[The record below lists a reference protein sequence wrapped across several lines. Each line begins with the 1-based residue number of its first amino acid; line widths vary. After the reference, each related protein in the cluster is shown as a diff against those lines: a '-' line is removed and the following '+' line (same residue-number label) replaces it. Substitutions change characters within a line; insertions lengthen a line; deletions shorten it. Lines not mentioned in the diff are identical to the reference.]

1 MLTPFNLF
9 ATVLSYIPTQ
19 SKGLVEEKYNYLVV
33 VSPLIY
39 QKSEDLKMKNIL
51 TELYYGNVDPQAR
64 GFKKD
69 SYLQKQMSI
78 LSKCETELT
87 SKLDGEEKTAFLS
100 FANAFN
106 VILGESELDSF
117 IVGFRLGARFI
128 YDTFVDST
136 APYEDFLREVNNES

>member
-1 MLTPFNLF
+1 
-9 ATVLSYIPTQ
+9 
-19 SKGLVEEKYNYLVV
+19 
-33 VSPLIY
+33 
-39 QKSEDLKMKNIL
+39 MKNII
-51 TELYYGNVDPQAR
+51 TELYYGNIDPQAR

-78 LSKCETELT
+78 LSKSEAELT
-87 SKLDGEEKTAFLS
+87 DKLDGEVKKAFLS
-100 FANAFN
+100 FANASN

-136 APYEDFLREVNNES
+136 APYKYFLREVNSKS

>member
-1 MLTPFNLF
+1 
-9 ATVLSYIPTQ
+9 
-19 SKGLVEEKYNYLVV
+19 
-33 VSPLIY
+33 
-39 QKSEDLKMKNIL
+39 MKNII
-51 TELYYGNVDPQAR
+51 TELYYGNIDPQAR
-64 GFKKD
+64 GFKN

-87 SKLDGEEKTAFLS
+87 DKLDGEEKKAFLS
-100 FANAFN
+100 FANASN

-136 APYEDFLREVNNES
+136 APYKDFLREVNNES

>member
-1 MLTPFNLF
+1 
-9 ATVLSYIPTQ
+9 
-19 SKGLVEEKYNYLVV
+19 
-33 VSPLIY
+33 
-39 QKSEDLKMKNIL
+39 MKNII
-51 TELYYGNVDPQAR
+51 TELYYGNFDPQAR

-78 LSKCETELT
+78 LSKSEAVLT
-87 SKLDGEEKTAFLS
+87 DKLDGEVKKAFLS
-100 FANAFN
+100 FVNASN

-136 APYEDFLREVNNES
+136 VPYKEFLREVNNES

>member
-1 MLTPFNLF
+1 
-9 ATVLSYIPTQ
+9 
-19 SKGLVEEKYNYLVV
+19 
-33 VSPLIY
+33 
-39 QKSEDLKMKNIL
+39 MKNII
-51 TELYYGNVDPQAR
+51 TELYYGNIDPQAR

-78 LSKCETELT
+78 LSKSEAELT
-87 SKLDGEEKTAFLS
+87 DKLDGEVKKAFLS
-100 FANAFN
+100 FANASSA
-106 VILGESELDSF
+106 ILGESELDSF

>member
-1 MLTPFNLF
+1 
-9 ATVLSYIPTQ
+9 
-19 SKGLVEEKYNYLVV
+19 
-33 VSPLIY
+33 
-39 QKSEDLKMKNIL
+39 MKNII
-51 TELYYGNVDPQAR
+51 TELYYGNIDPQVR

-78 LSKCETELT
+78 LSKSEAELT
-87 SKLDGEEKTAFLS
+87 DKLDGEVKKAFLS
-100 FANAFN
+100 FVNASN

-117 IVGFRLGARFI
+117 IIGFRLGARFI